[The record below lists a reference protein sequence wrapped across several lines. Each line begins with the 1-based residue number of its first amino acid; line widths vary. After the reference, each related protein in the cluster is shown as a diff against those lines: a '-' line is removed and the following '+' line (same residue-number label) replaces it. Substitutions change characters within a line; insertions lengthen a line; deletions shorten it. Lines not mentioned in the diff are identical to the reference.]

1 MTHNWVKVFSTNQLY
16 RAEMIKDIL
25 TDDDIPCVVINRQDS
40 AYLFGQVEVHV
51 PSESVIKALHL
62 INSLKDE

>member
-1 MTHNWVKVFSTNQLY
+1 
-16 RAEMIKDIL
+16 MIKDIL
-25 TDDDIPCVVINRQDS
+25 TGEDIPCVVINRQDS

-51 PSESVIKALHL
+51 PSESVIKALHI